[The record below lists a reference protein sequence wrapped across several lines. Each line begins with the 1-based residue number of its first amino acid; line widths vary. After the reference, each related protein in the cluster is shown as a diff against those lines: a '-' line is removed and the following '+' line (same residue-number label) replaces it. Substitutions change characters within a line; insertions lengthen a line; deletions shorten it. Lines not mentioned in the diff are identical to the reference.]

1 MFLLIFESL
10 GTSELILIGVVALIF
25 LGPRKLP
32 LMARKVGKMMA
43 EFRASAGE
51 FRETWAREVNFE
63 EEAKLLN
70 IQDLDADHDALD
82 AVEKHSAPP
91 GKPVV
96 RQLDPE
102 KFEELRSEASN
113 IKPSAGVDAERP
125 ASADDERR
133 KRAPFADDNDKANWL

>member
-10 GTSELILIGVVALIF
+10 GTSELILIGIVALIF

-32 LMARKVGKMMA
+32 LMARKAGKLIA

-70 IQDLDADHDALD
+70 INNLDSDL
-82 AVEKHSAPP
+82 VVSEKRGSPAND
-91 GKPVV
+91 PVV
-96 RQLDPE
+96 RQVDPDRF
-102 KFEELRSEASN
+102 KELQAAASN
-113 IKPSAGVDAERP
+113 DARP
-125 ASADDERR
+125 DKIVEDEPEGAIDRNPNQISGP
-133 KRAPFADDNDKANWL
+133 AENDKANWL

>member
-10 GTSELILIGVVALIF
+10 GTSELILIGIVALIF

-70 IQDLDADHDALD
+70 IQDLDADLD
-82 AVEKHSAPP
+82 PPEKLSASP

-102 KFEELRSEASN
+102 KFEEFRSEASN
-113 IKPSAGVDAERP
+113 IKPSAGMDAEAP
-125 ASADDERR
+125 ASADDEGR
-133 KRAPFADDNDKANWL
+133 KRAPLADDNDKANWL